1 MLKIGDYMTR
11 EEKIF
16 KQLAKV
22 LDEWDNLPNDV
33 KDIPELEDF
42 APAID
47 FLLGLVDSEDEE

>member
-1 MLKIGDYMTR
+1 MTR

-33 KDIPELEDF
+33 KDMPELEDF
-42 APAID
+42 TPAID